1 MQLYVFSDTYMGL
14 DELIDIDFTVKPAAD
29 LPAYEPHPEDLELEN
44 EPTLFEQVM
53 AANQDEADSSD
64 DEDGEIPSWA
74 AKKDGSSGKGSANDA
89 GKGHDSKGNTTTSSA
104 DDDSDEDSEE
114 D

>member
-1 MQLYVFSDTYMGL
+1 MFLKVIFELQKFCRDLNKVSVRTVLEKVLSETDYLTNSSHVARGKGKGAAK
-14 DELIDIDFTVKPAAD
+14 DE
-29 LPAYEPHPEDLELEN
+29 
-44 EPTLFEQVM
+44 
-53 AANQDEADSSD
+53 DSSD
-64 DEDGEIPSWA
+64 EDTDEDGEIPSWA

-89 GKGHDSKGNTTTSSA
+89 GKGHDSKGNTTTWSA